1 MRAAVLYQGAY
12 ALAQVQLDA
21 NEQVR
26 MESGAMVGH
35 SPTVDIEA
43 KMEGGFFKSLGRAV
57 LGGESFFITRATAT
71 RGPGEI
77 LLAPSMPGDI
87 AVVPVQGSG
96 LVVQRGCYLG
106 NSTGV
111 EVDTKWG
118 GFKAAFSSGGLFWL
132 HMTGQGIAI
141 VAAFGTIHRKTL
153 APGEH
158 YIVDTGHIVAF
169 SDTIQYTIR
178 KAAGGLFNTAASGEW
193 LVAEY
198 VGPGELLMQTRQA
211 AAFGQWLQPFI
222 PGKNSSS

>member
-1 MRAAVLYQGAY
+1 MRATVLYQGAY

-35 SPTVDIEA
+35 SPTLDIEA

-57 LGGESFFITRATAT
+57 LGGESFFITRATAA
-71 RGPGEI
+71 RGAGEI

-96 LVVQRGCYLG
+96 LIVQRGCYLA

-132 HMTGQGIAI
+132 HMTGSGIAI

-153 APGEH
+153 AAGEH

-169 SDTIQYTIR
+169 SDTIQYQIR
-178 KAAGGLFNTAASGEW
+178 KAAAGMFNTAASGEW

-198 VGPGELLMQTRQA
+198 VGPGELLLQTRQPG
-211 AAFGQWLQPFI
+211 AFGQWLQPFI
-222 PGKNSSS
+222 PTKNSGS

>member
-1 MRAAVLYQGAY
+1 MRASVLYPASY
-12 ALAQVQLDA
+12 ALATVQLDA
-21 NEQVR
+21 GEQVR
-26 MESGAMVGH
+26 MESGAMVAH
-35 SPTVDIEA
+35 SPTIDIEA

-77 LLAPSMPGDI
+77 LLAPSAPGDVA
-87 AVVPVQGSG
+87 AVPLQGPG
-96 LVVQRGCYLG
+96 LIVQRGCYLA
-106 NSTGV
+106 NSTGI

-118 GFKAAFSSGGLFWL
+118 GFKGLLSSGGIFWL
-132 HMTGQGIAI
+132 HMAGQG
-141 VAAFGTIHRKTL
+141 VALVASFGAIHRKQL

-178 KAAGGLFNTAASGEW
+178 KAAGGIFNTAASGEW

-222 PGKNSSS
+222 PGKSNS

>member
-1 MRAAVLYQGAY
+1 MRASVEYKASY
-12 ALAQVQLDA
+12 ALAVVNLEA
-21 NEQVR
+21 GEQVR
-26 MESGAMVGH
+26 MESGAMVAH
-35 SPTVDIEA
+35 TPTIDIEA
-43 KMEGGFFKSLGRAV
+43 KMEGGFLKSLGRAM

-77 LLAPSMPGDI
+77 LLAPSSPGDI
-87 AVVPVQGSG
+87 TTVELKGNG
-96 LVVQRGCYLG
+96 LIVQRGCYLA

-118 GFKAAFSSGGLFWL
+118 GFKGLISSGGIFWL
-132 HMTGQGIAI
+132 HMTGQGVAI
-141 VAAFGTIHRKTL
+141 VASFGAIHRKTL

-169 SDTIQYTIR
+169 SDTIQYQIR
-178 KAAGGLFNTAASGEW
+178 KAAGGLFNTAATGEW

-211 AAFGQWLQPFI
+211 QAFASWLTPFLPI
-222 PGKNSSS
+222 KKGN